1 MSRLWPTVT
10 LDYSAVARLMR
21 RRDLAS
27 APWVRGPTVR
37 GSRGAQELSA
47 TPRSKSSKS
56 AKIEKIATLADQHVR
71 CFSGTAVSEAAGL
84 GSSTVCARP
93 GGLLVAGSAGG
104 ERGALLNP
112 QSRDFSSVQTRR
124 VERVGDHHQLIA
136 AQNRSRATPTTYTSQ
151 PEQLGTV

>member
-1 MSRLWPTVT
+1 MSRLWPTGT

-27 APWVRGPTVR
+27 APWVHGPAVR

-84 GSSTVCARP
+84 GSSTVGARP
-93 GGLLVAGSAGG
+93 GGLLVAESAGG
-104 ERGALLNP
+104 ERGALLKVGIF
-112 QSRDFSSVQTRR
+112 QVCKR
-124 VERVGDHHQLIA
+124 VEWSA
-136 AQNRSRATPTTYTSQ
+136 WATTTSYSRLKIDRGRLPPPILLNLSS
-151 PEQLGTV
+151 